1 MEIGVSLKKKSQELK
16 TGVAKHLTGPVV
28 LSNQWDS
35 DTERL
40 ARETTYQQRL
50 HKSTKHTKHNL
61 LGSVSSEGARGRNT
75 AAKPGCGN
83 EFEDLQIYDSLEVVE
98 CLYGCKTP
106 PLLLA
111 HVNKLDAT
119 GATW

>member
-16 TGVAKHLTGPVV
+16 SGVAKHVTGPVV

-35 DTERL
+35 DTEIS
-40 ARETTYQQRL
+40 AREKTSLQRL
-50 HKSTKHTKHNL
+50 HKSTQHRL
-61 LGSVSSEGARGRNT
+61 SSEGVWGRNP
-75 AAKPGCGN
+75 AAEPGCGN

-98 CLYGCKTP
+98 SLHGCKTA

-111 HVNKLDAT
+111 HVNKLDAR